1 MLYTGALLYAEIY
14 DTMAGPYTD
23 VRAVWEARRG
33 RHPGRCV
40 VANAHWW
47 DPGPRQCGNYKADGV
62 VLSRQYAEPFRGFGW
77 NAGEPRWTQS
87 MDNYNNFVSTV
98 VALVGGE
105 RQALPNIPA
114 ITGRAA
120 RTWLGRSE
128 DGDWT
133 LEVSTTAYTGA
144 ELVEHMEALGI
155 IDAMIFDGGGSSQ
168 AYDGHTQLRGDGR
181 RIYSYLLCW
190 FAEEEGEKEDAEM
203 YWTRGIDVAEWQGE
217 IDWEAVKAAGVVDF
231 AMLKAGS
238 GQSRTDP
245 MFKRNADECTRL
257 GIPFGVYFFSYAYTP
272 ELARKEARR
281 CLELIAPYKLS
292 YPVAWDYEYDSYDN
306 SVELGV
312 TPTRALVSDMAR
324 AFLGEVEAAGYYAM
338 LYANPD
344 YIQRFFDDALVARYD
359 IWLAQWQGNG
369 KKPEDKPALAGGM
382 WQYSNQGNNG
392 VAVPGVP
399 TRVDLNYAYYDYPA
413 LICQPAEPEPEPEP
427 EKPEEEDK
435 PMTWEEE
442 QQAATAWVKAQGLSD
457 GERPDDGVK
466 RVELWVTLWRMFKL
480 IKKLIKEGQK

>member
-1 MLYTGALLYAEIY
+1 MLYTGKLLCAELY
-14 DTMAGPYTD
+14 DDMTPPYTD

-40 VANAHWW
+40 VTNAHWW

-133 LEVSTTAYTGA
+133 LEVTSTAYTGA

-190 FAEEEGEKEDAEM
+190 FAEEEDEKEEDADM

-217 IDWEAVKAAGVVDF
+217 IDWEAVKASGVVDF

-344 YIQRFFDDALVARYD
+344 YIQRFFDDALVSRYD

-392 VAVPGVP
+392 FAVPGVP

-413 LICQPAEPEPEPEP
+413 LIGQPAEPEPEP

-442 QQAATAWVKAQGLSD
+442 QQAATAWVKETGLSD
-457 GERPDDGVK
+457 GERPDDTVK

-480 IKKLIKEGQK
+480 ILKLIKEGQK

>member
-1 MLYTGALLYAEIY
+1 MLYTGALLYAELY
-14 DTMAGPYTD
+14 DTMSGPYTD

-77 NAGEPRWTQS
+77 NAGEPRWTTS

-133 LEVSTTAYTGA
+133 LEVTMTAYTGA

-190 FAEEEGEKEDAEM
+190 FAEEEDEKEEDEKPVT
-203 YWTRGIDVAEWQGE
+203 YRKGIDVSKWQGQ
-217 IDWEAVKAAGVVDF
+217 IDWEAVKADGVEFTMLRAGY
-231 AMLKAGS
+231 
-238 GQSRTDP
+238 GQGNIDEQFR
-245 MFKRNADECTRL
+245 RNADECTRL
-257 GIPFGVYFFSYAYTP
+257 GIPFGVYWFSYAYT
-272 ELARKEARR
+272 EAMAEREAEY
-281 CLELIAPYKLS
+281 CLEAVKPYKLS
-292 YPVAWDYEYDSYDN
+292 YPIAFDFEYDSVDHA
-306 SVELGV
+306 SDKGV
-312 TPTRALVSDMAR
+312 TVNKTLASSLAR
-324 AFLGEVEAAGYYAM
+324 TFLNAIEAAGYYGI
-338 LYANPD
+338 LYANPN
-344 YIQRFFDDALVARYD
+344 YLSAYFEDDIPERYD
-359 IWLAQWQGNG
+359 IWLAKWPKEPDISVNPG
-369 KKPEDKPALAGGM
+369 PGGM
-382 WQYSNQGNNG
+382 WQYTSSGAVDGING
-392 VAVPGVP
+392 
-399 TRVDLNYAYYDYPA
+399 RVDMNAAYYDYPA
-413 LICQPAEPEPEPEP
+413 LIGQPAEPEPE
-427 EKPEEEDK
+427 KPEQEDK

-442 QQAATAWVKAQGLSD
+442 QKAATAWVKAQGLSD
-457 GERPDDGVK
+457 GERPDDTVK

-480 IKKLIKEGQK
+480 IIKLIKEGQKYD

>member
-1 MLYTGALLYAEIY
+1 MLYTGALLYTEIY

-33 RHPGRCV
+33 RHPGHCV
-40 VANAHWW
+40 VTNAHWW
-47 DPGPRQCGNYKADGV
+47 DPGPRQCGNYKADGI

-77 NAGEPRWTQS
+77 NAGEPRWTTS

-133 LEVSTTAYTGA
+133 LEVTSTAYTGA

-155 IDAMIFDGGGSSQ
+155 VDAMIFDGGGSSQ

-190 FAEEEGEKEDAEM
+190 FAEEEDEKEEDEKPVT
-203 YWTRGIDVAEWQGE
+203 YRKGIDVSKWQGA
-217 IDWEAVKAAGVVDF
+217 IDWEAVKADGVEFTMLRAGY
-231 AMLKAGS
+231 
-238 GQSRTDP
+238 GQGNIDEQFR
-245 MFKRNADECTRL
+245 RNADECTRL
-257 GIPFGVYFFSYAYTP
+257 GIPFGVYWFSYAYT
-272 ELARKEARR
+272 EAMAEREAEY
-281 CLELIAPYKLS
+281 CLEAVKPYKLS
-292 YPVAWDYEYDSYDN
+292 YPIAFDFEYDSVDHA
-306 SVELGV
+306 SDKGV
-312 TPTRALVSDMAR
+312 TVNKTLASSLAR
-324 AFLGEVEAAGYYAM
+324 TFLNAIEAAGYYGI
-338 LYANPD
+338 LYANPN
-344 YIQRFFDDALVARYD
+344 YLSAYFEDDMPERYD
-359 IWLAQWQGNG
+359 IWLAKWPKEPDISVNPG
-369 KKPEDKPALAGGM
+369 PGGM
-382 WQYSNQGNNG
+382 WQYTSSGAVDGING
-392 VAVPGVP
+392 
-399 TRVDLNYAYYDYPA
+399 RVDMNAAYYDYPA
-413 LICQPAEPEPEPEP
+413 LIGQPAEPEPEP

-480 IKKLIKEGQK
+480 IIKLIKEGQK